1 MSNDLKKTKWNFPQ
15 CIVCSRDLE
24 DLVEDFSNRLASE
37 YEIRGVDWCGSRVVM
52 LYQLKNDTSKA
63 IDIPEHLF
71 ERCKAFV
78 SRRRS
83 LKKRLFIRR
92 EDPGLGIYIPE
103 IDRPVAEAGG
113 VPDGFIQ
120 LSKG

>member
-1 MSNDLKKTKWNFPQ
+1 MSNESKDTKWNFPK

-24 DLVEDFSNRLASE
+24 YLVDDFSNRLASE
-37 YEIRGVDWCGSRVVM
+37 YEISGVDWCGSRVVM
-52 LYQLKNDTSKA
+52 LYHLKNDAEKA
-63 IDIPEHLF
+63 IDIPEDLF

-78 SRRRS
+78 SRKRS

-103 IDRPVAEAGG
+103 IDNPVKESGG
-113 VPDGFIQ
+113 VPDGVIQ
-120 LSKG
+120 LSKS

>member
-1 MSNDLKKTKWNFPQ
+1 MLTKFEKK
-15 CIVCSRDLE
+15 
-24 DLVEDFSNRLASE
+24 E
-37 YEIRGVDWCGSRVVM
+37 YRTLGKIILNGSI
-52 LYQLKNDTSKA
+52 
-63 IDIPEHLF
+63 IDIPEDLF

-92 EDPGLGIYIPE
+92 EDPGLGIIIPE
-103 IDRPVAEAGG
+103 IDNPVAEAGG
-113 VPDGFIQ
+113 VPDGVIQ

>member
-1 MSNDLKKTKWNFPQ
+1 MTNNQKETKWNFPQ

-78 SRRRS
+78 SRRKS
-83 LKKRLFIRR
+83 LKKRLFLRR

>member
-1 MSNDLKKTKWNFPQ
+1 MSNDQKETKWNFPQ

-24 DLVEDFSNRLASE
+24 DLVEDFSNRLASK
-37 YEIRGVDWCGSRVVM
+37 YEISGVEWCGSRVVM
-52 LYQLKNDTSKA
+52 LYQLKEKA
-63 IDIPEHLF
+63 IDIPEDLF
-71 ERCKAFV
+71 ERCKTFV

-92 EDPGLGIYIPE
+92 EDPGLGIIIPE
-103 IDRPVAEAGG
+103 IDNPVREAGG
-113 VPDGFIQ
+113 IPDGVIQ